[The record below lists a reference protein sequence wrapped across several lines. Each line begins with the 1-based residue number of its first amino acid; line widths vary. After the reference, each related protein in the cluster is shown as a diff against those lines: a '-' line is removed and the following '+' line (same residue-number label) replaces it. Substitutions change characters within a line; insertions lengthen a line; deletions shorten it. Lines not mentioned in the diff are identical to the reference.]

1 MTANRRKII
10 AILLVV
16 VGVILLWNAA
26 MSGIRWMLPD
36 FMNELIWRLESLIPR
51 VVIAILIL
59 YAGIRMLKGK
69 KEDVYEAEEEMDD
82 RQGGE

>member
-1 MTANRRKII
+1 
-10 AILLVV
+10 
-16 VGVILLWNAA
+16 
-26 MSGIRWMLPD
+26 MLPD

-59 YAGIRMLKGK
+59 YDGIRMLKGK